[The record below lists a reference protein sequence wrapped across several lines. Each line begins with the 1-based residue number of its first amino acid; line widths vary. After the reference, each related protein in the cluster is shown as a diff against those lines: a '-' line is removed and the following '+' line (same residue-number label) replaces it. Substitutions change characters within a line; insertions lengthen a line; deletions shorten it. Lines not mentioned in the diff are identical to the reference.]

1 MVGLLLCA
9 CAALGWWAC
18 RQALPFADHPLAAES
33 VDWQPG
39 RGFAEPWR
47 AWTAVAVHYSGLHL
61 VANLAGAVLTAAFG
75 VVAQVP
81 TRAAWAWLAAWPLTQ
96 FGLLVEPALLHFG
109 GLSGVLHAGV
119 VIVVIFLW
127 AAGSRAQRIIA
138 LGVLGGYAVKLIGE
152 APWGPPLRQ
161 PPGWDISIAPLA
173 HASGTLAGA
182 VCALAAIAWR
192 GTRRDNHGHA

>member
-1 MVGLLLCA
+1 M
-9 CAALGWWAC
+9 GWWAC
-18 RQALPFADHPLAAES
+18 RQTLLSRGVPFTHDAF
-33 VDWQPG
+33 DWQPG
-39 RGFAEPWR
+39 RAFAEPWR

-61 VANLAGAVLTAAFG
+61 AANLAGAVLTAGLG
-75 VVAQVP
+75 VAAQVP

-119 VIVVIFLW
+119 VIVVVFLLVH
-127 AAGSRAQRIIA
+127 GSRAQRVVG
-138 LGVLGGYAVKLIGE
+138 LVVLGGYAIKLVGE

-161 PPGWDISIAPLA
+161 PPGWDIAIAPVA

-182 VCALAAIAWR
+182 VCALVAIAWP
-192 GTRRDNHGHA
+192 GASRDNHRHAGH